1 MIQTN
6 NIFSSNTGLNNPSSN
21 GVKLITGRVT
31 EAVLTL
37 EGVPDAIKKQ
47 IGRNIGV
54 GAVFYDLIDRPQ
66 KQKSSYS
73 SNLAFPLFPN
83 QSQIPLPNE
92 LISIIFLPA
101 FIDSNLGQLESL
113 TSGNSL
119 IGYYFTPINIWRNF
133 HHNIFPPN
141 NAVDNT
147 QANNSNLRTF
157 EEIEAGAYTTN
168 SPLYTPPLK
177 NIDFPEKSFLRDIQP
192 YAGDI
197 IHKGRWGQSIRFGS
211 TITGSINPNPWSSE
225 GEGGSPIT
233 IIRNGQNPENINNEN
248 LPPLQVEDI
257 NNDISSIYL
266 TSTQVLPFSPS
277 SANYSSYTTQVND
290 AKNPSPPTIYNG
302 NQIILTSNRL
312 FFNASEDS
320 ILLSSKES
328 INLNT
333 LSSINFES
341 KKGIILSP
349 GKGDSSKI
357 YLGGIT
363 AQDTVIKGNKFL
375 DDFDQLLSQIRSL
388 AKALQSDIG
397 SSVPNV
403 PNPMVAPAAKLL
415 ELHVNDMARDM
426 ENYKSKTTR
435 II

>member
-1 MIQTN
+1 MALVTSIN
-6 NIFSSNTGLNNPSSN
+6 NLNRTSTPSRN
-21 GVKLITGRVT
+21 NKTIIVTGRVT
-31 EAVLTL
+31 DVVL
-37 EGVPDAIKKQ
+37 
-47 IGRNIGV
+47 N
-54 GAVFYDLIDRPQ
+54 
-66 KQKSSYS
+66 
-73 SNLAFPLFPN
+73 SNLPSGAFEKVGKYNGIGAIFFDILDYPFQGNQYKNNIAFPLFPN
-83 QSQIPLPNE
+83 QTHIPVPNE
-92 LISIIFLPA
+92 LVSIFYFPGIAGKDLDNFVISPNKASSVAYYCSTVNIF
-101 FIDSNLGQLESL
+101 
-113 TSGNSL
+113 
-119 IGYYFTPINIWRNF
+119 RNF
-133 HHNIFPPN
+133 HHNIYPPILDDIN
-141 NAVDNT
+141 PNPND
-147 QANNSNLRTF
+147 QRTPS
-157 EEIEAGAYTTN
+157 ETEAGAYQSDDNTSYIPDN
-168 SPLYTPPLK
+168 GYGFAERLNLK
-177 NIDFPEKSFLRDIQP
+177 ELQPFL
-192 YAGDI
+192 GDVI
-197 IHKGRWGQSIRFGS
+197 YKGRWGQSIRFGS
-211 TITGSINPNPWSSE
+211 TSRNQYLPNPWSSE
-225 GEGGSPIT
+225 GEEGDPIT
-233 IIRNGQNPENINNEN
+233 IIRNGQNPEDDYQENKEIPQIENINK
-248 LPPLQVEDI
+248 
-257 NNDISSIYL
+257 DISSIYL

-290 AKNPSPPTIYNG
+290 VKNPTPPTVYNG

-341 KKGIILSP
+341 KKGIVLSP
-349 GKGDSSKI
+349 GKEDSSKI

-403 PNPMVAPAAKLL
+403 PNPTVAPVAKLL
-415 ELHVNDMARDM
+415 ELHVNSMVRDI